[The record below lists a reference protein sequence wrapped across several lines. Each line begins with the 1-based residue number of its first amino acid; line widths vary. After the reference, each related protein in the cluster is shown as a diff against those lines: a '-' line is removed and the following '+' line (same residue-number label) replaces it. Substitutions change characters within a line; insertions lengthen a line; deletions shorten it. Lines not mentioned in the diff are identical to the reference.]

1 MYCIR
6 RGVLHVAQ
14 RVEFR
19 RFFLVLF
26 SFPFFYLPPS
36 LDTVKSWRAPGAGT
50 KFGTAKSSKNQ
61 NGICRS
67 FIRTRETAI
76 KRYWNQRSK
85 DVFSKGNWIVGGG
98 GLTLFCAKRSKDQ
111 LNPQCPSTWRS
122 FISVYRFSLNG
133 PDPLDLLR
141 PRDSVLHGVAGK
153 VSFTKDATTRWWY
166 IYGFRDRAGTRGG
179 SWEPLFSGAPT
190 PDERRKRRSQEG
202 RGGTRRCRGFFSYAI
217 LLVLLHP
224 WKWIVNDGSYLNQ
237 PFSTFSPR
245 FSPISASHEGGCKWE
260 IIDRNRDSTHF
271 SLVDTS
277 TRSGRLC
284 KTIVCFYIHVKT
296 RGRGKNIFESFIIKF
311 MPAVDG
317 LKECQ
322 EFLEEYVL
330 EISSLLFLSRES
342 LIW

>member
-19 RFFLVLF
+19 TSFLVLF

-36 LDTVKSWRAPGAGT
+36 LDTVKPWRAPGAGT

-111 LNPQCPSTWRS
+111 LNPQCPSTWCS

-237 PFSTFSPR
+237 SFSTFSPR

-260 IIDRNRDSTHF
+260 IIDRNRDSTLF
-271 SLVDTS
+271 FTRRYFDTKW
-277 TRSGRLC
+277 TFMQYP
-284 KTIVCFYIHVKT
+284 CFYIHVKT
-296 RGRGKNIFESFIIKF
+296 RGRGKNIFESFIIKL
-311 MPAVDG
+311 MPTVDG
-317 LKECQ
+317 LRECQ